1 MGTGGTPSL
10 NHRNGKVLFPGR
22 ACALPLEHLENCIGF
37 RKSLS
42 MHMVVPLPCGRV
54 TPCACVE
61 RCAFSVLRSSPRP
74 ISTGQLNTLLRLHLR
89 PINLVVFKGSY
100 FFRMGDLILRSA
112 SRLDAFSVYPLRTW
126 LPSYAV
132 GTTTDSP
139 LVRPSRSSRTKDSS
153 SQISCAH
160 DG

>member
-1 MGTGGTPSL
+1 MAAETLLMFQSFKSMDATTHGGANNHSSWFMRFSTVHREPLSGRSTKNGVL
-10 NHRNGKVLFPGR
+10 SNHRL
-22 ACALPLEHLENCIGF
+22 
-37 RKSLS
+37 
-42 MHMVVPLPCGRV
+42 
-54 TPCACVE
+54 
-61 RCAFSVLRSSPRP
+61 
-74 ISTGQLNTLLRLHLR
+74 ISTGQLHVLPRFHLR
-89 PINLVVFKGSY
+89 PINLVVYKGSY
-100 FFRMGDLILRSA
+100 FVNRMGDLILRSA